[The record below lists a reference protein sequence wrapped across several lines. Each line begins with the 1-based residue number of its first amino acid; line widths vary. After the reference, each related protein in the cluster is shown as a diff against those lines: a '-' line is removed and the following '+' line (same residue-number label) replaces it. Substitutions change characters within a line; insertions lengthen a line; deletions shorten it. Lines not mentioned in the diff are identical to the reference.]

1 MHRIRRIGGLH
12 TFRKT
17 GMSKVAA
24 SWANRWEQYA
34 LFAVCCLALAVSM
47 GVALVSLSKVLVL
60 IAALGYLFLDIKYKK
75 WPSWHEWPLTA
86 GLIVLAFAWMSVT
99 WLWSEAPLADA
110 KSNLSKHS
118 RLLWF
123 IAIFYIIRTPTQ
135 ATQVLKWHAG
145 GLAFLLL
152 GSWMLWLGLPVP
164 WATAHSAPELGI
176 VSASTLEQPVFLTML
191 MAYLWLFKSHWPQG
205 RWRWVV
211 PAVMLL
217 TVVNV
222 FFIMTG
228 RTGFL
233 VMFLMLTVCNFWSL
247 PKRWKWAFGV
257 LPVILG
263 TLLFAVSPRF
273 QNRSEAVVEN
283 IESYKQGSV
292 QTSQAQ
298 RLDYWHRSLLA
309 IQEKPILGHG
319 VGSWTINYHR
329 LGGLQVDAPSNPHQE
344 YLLWAV
350 EAGLIGLVLLLGIFI
365 TLYQSA
371 MSLPTEPKR
380 FMLVMLLIAS
390 VMSLMNCPLFGA
402 AMGECFM
409 LMWACLLKF
418 QTEPSST

>member
-1 MHRIRRIGGLH
+1 MI
-12 TFRKT
+12 
-17 GMSKVAA
+17 KVAT
-24 SWANRWEQYA
+24 SWEHRWQQYS
-34 LFAVCCLALAVSM
+34 LLAVCCLALAVSM

-60 IAALGYLFLDIKYKK
+60 IAVLGYVVLDIKYKT
-75 WPSWHEWPLTA
+75 WPAWREWPLTA
-86 GLIVLAFAWMSVT
+86 AVIVLAFAWMSLT

-123 IAIFYIIRTPTQ
+123 IAVFYIIRTPMQ
-135 ATQVLKWHAG
+135 AQRVLMWHAG

-152 GSWMLWLGLPVP
+152 GSWLLWLGVPVP
-164 WATAHSAPELGI
+164 WATAHEAPELGI

-191 MAYLWLFKSHWPQG
+191 MAYLCLFKSHWPVG
-205 RWRWVV
+205 RWRWLV
-211 PAVMLL
+211 PVVMLL

-233 VMFLMLTVCNFWSL
+233 VMFLLLTLVLFWAL
-247 PKRWKWAFGV
+247 PRKWQWSFWLVPLLIGSM
-257 LPVILG
+257 
-263 TLLFAVSPRF
+263 LFAVSPRF
-273 QNRSEAVVEN
+273 QQRTTQVISD
-283 IESYKQGSV
+283 IQSYQQGSV
-292 QTSQAQ
+292 VTSQAQ

-309 IQEKPILGHG
+309 IQEKPVFGHG
-319 VGSWTINYHR
+319 VGSWTLNYHR

-344 YLLWAV
+344 YLLWTV
-350 EAGLIGLVLLLGIFI
+350 EAGLIGLALFLGIFI
-365 TLYQSA
+365 TLYRSA
-371 MSLPTEPKR
+371 MSLPAEPKR
-380 FMLVMLLIAS
+380 FMLAMLLIAA

-418 QTEPSST
+418 KPHSTELTKDN